1 MTTQSARASAARTCY
16 GRPLEGHS
24 AFRALLK
31 MLGVWLARSGQR
43 RALRELA
50 LDRHLM
56 RDIGLD
62 QEQIL
67 REAVKPFWRR

>member
-1 MTTQSARASAARTCY
+1 MSTQSARASAARARY

-24 AFRALLK
+24 ALRTPLK
-31 MLGVWLARSGQR
+31 MLGVWFARSSQR

-62 QEQIL
+62 HEQVL
-67 REAVKPFWRR
+67 REAAKPFWRR